1 MHWPWISR
9 SSHMMMVDLLR
20 AQVAELT
27 RERQG
32 LLERLLGPVEEA
44 AADEEP
50 EVDEIAQL
58 MNLRRRP
65 SKLADALT
73 RKAYRDHNK
82 GLAKPSV
89 MWMLDEAEASGKN
102 RT

>member
-9 SSHMMMVDLLR
+9 SAHETIVDLLT
-20 AQVAELT
+20 AHVIEST
-27 RERQG
+27 RERK
-32 LLERLLGPVEEA
+32 LLLDRLLGPA
-44 AADEEP
+44 EEP
-50 EVDEIAQL
+50 VETTAEADEIAQL

-73 RKAYRDHNK
+73 RKAYRDYNK
-82 GLAKPSV
+82 TQATPSV

-102 RT
+102 QT

>member
-1 MHWPWISR
+1 MI
-9 SSHMMMVDLLR
+9 VDLLR
-20 AQVAELT
+20 AQVVELT
-27 RERQG
+27 RERQQ
-32 LLERLLGPVEEA
+32 LLERLLGPAEGSEA
-44 AADEEP
+44 ENAP
-50 EVDEIAQL
+50 ELDEIAQL

-73 RKAYRDHNK
+73 RKAHRDQHK
-82 GLAKPSV
+82 AGITPSV